1 MFKFINV
8 SAVIDNEYLENIKK
22 KSEQRIVHIF
32 IIAYFILFIASCL
45 LVIFTNY
52 YPFLFL
58 IFLPYIWIFGP
69 RLDYCERKTSILLK
83 NKYVKISFLFSIIFF
98 ISMVL
103 IVKYWF

>member
-32 IIAYFILFIASCL
+32 FIAYFIFFIVSC
-45 LVIFTNY
+45 F
-52 YPFLFL
+52 FL

-103 IVKYWF
+103 IVKYLF

>member
-22 KSEQRIVHIF
+22 KYEQRIVHIF
-32 IIAYFILFIASCL
+32 FIAYFILFIVSCL

-52 YPFLFL
+52 CPFIFL

-69 RLDYCERKTSILLK
+69 RLDNYEKKTSILLK
-83 NKYVKISFLFSIIFF
+83 NKYVKTSFLFSIIFF
-98 ISMVL
+98 ISMIL
-103 IVKYWF
+103 IVKY

>member
-8 SAVIDNEYLENIKK
+8 SAVIDNEYLVNIKK

-32 IIAYFILFIASCL
+32 FIAYFILFIASCL

-69 RLDYCERKTSILLK
+69 RLDYYERKTSILLK

-98 ISMVL
+98 ISMIL
-103 IVKYWF
+103 IVKYLF

>member
-32 IIAYFILFIASCL
+32 FIAYFIFFIVSCL

-52 YPFLFL
+52 YPFLFFNISAIYL
-58 IFLPYIWIFGP
+58 DFWSSFG
-69 RLDYCERKTSILLK
+69 LL
-83 NKYVKISFLFSIIFF
+83 
-98 ISMVL
+98 
-103 IVKYWF
+103 

>member
-8 SAVIDNEYLENIKK
+8 SAVIDNEYLENIKE

-32 IIAYFILFIASCL
+32 FIAYFILFIASCL

-52 YPFLFL
+52 YLFLFL

-83 NKYVKISFLFSIIFF
+83 NKY
-98 ISMVL
+98 
-103 IVKYWF
+103 

>member
-32 IIAYFILFIASCL
+32 FIAYFIFFIVSCL

-52 YPFLFL
+52 YPFIFL

-69 RLDYCERKTSILLK
+69 RLDNYEKKTSILLK